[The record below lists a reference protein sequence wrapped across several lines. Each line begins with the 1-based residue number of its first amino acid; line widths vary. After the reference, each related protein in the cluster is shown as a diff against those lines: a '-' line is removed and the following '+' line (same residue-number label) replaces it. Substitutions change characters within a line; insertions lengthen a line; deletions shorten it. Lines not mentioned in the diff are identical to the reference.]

1 MWHSGRGNGGEGG
14 ALKRREG
21 KWQWSG
27 REGKRAGREGKREGK
42 REGEG
47 GEEGGKEGEGEG
59 GSSNGEGKYILFYYF
74 NFIFYF
80 WGGLSL

>member
-1 MWHSGRGNGGEGG
+1 MAQREGQWRGGRGIEEEGGEV
-14 ALKRREG
+14 AMEWEG
-21 KWQWSG
+21 
-27 REGKRAGREGKREGK
+27 GKRAGREGKREGK